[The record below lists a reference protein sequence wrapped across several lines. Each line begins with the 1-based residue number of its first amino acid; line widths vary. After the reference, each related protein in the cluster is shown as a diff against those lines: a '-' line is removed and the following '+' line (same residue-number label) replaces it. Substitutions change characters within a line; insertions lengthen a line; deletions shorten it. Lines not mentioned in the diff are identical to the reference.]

1 MVVLFSVVIPV
12 YNRKDLLKA
21 TLQSVFSQN
30 DRDFE
35 VLVVDDGSTDGSIDF
50 VASLPEPITL
60 LRQQNKGPG
69 AARNLGL
76 SVARGDYVAFLD
88 SDDIWFP
95 WTLATYRAVIQRTRE
110 PALIIAATKPFSFAS
125 DLEALRPSDVAVEKF
140 NDFFASSR
148 ASMWHG
154 ASAIVVNATHA
165 RAVGGFTA
173 EWVNAEDTDFLFRL
187 GDAPGFV
194 RVLAPCT
201 VGYRQHES
209 SAVSNFSRTFAGISR
224 LLSNE
229 KRGAYPG
236 GNARIMERRRMVSR
250 HIRPATIQCLREG
263 MFSEAWQLYAE
274 TFSWHVSL
282 MRTKYLLGFPLQA
295 VSMWSARRLT
305 GACLTHDEKS
315 H

>member
-1 MVVLFSVVIPV
+1 MLFSVVIPV
-12 YNRKDLLKA
+12 YNRKDLLKD
-21 TLQSVFSQN
+21 TLHSVFAQT

-35 VLVVDDGSTDGSIDF
+35 VLVIDDGSTDGSVDF
-50 VASLPEPITL
+50 IASFPEPITL

-76 SVARGDYVAFLD
+76 SVAQGEYIAFLD

-95 WTLATYRAVIQRTRE
+95 WTLATYRSVIQRTRE
-110 PALIIAATKPFSFAS
+110 PALIIAATQPFRSAS
-125 DLEALRPSDVAVEKF
+125 DLEPLKPLDVAVECF
-140 NDFFASSR
+140 DDFFASSR
-148 ASMWHG
+148 VAMWHG
-154 ASAIVVNATHA
+154 ASTIVVNATHA
-165 RAVGGFTA
+165 RTVGGFTA

-187 GDAPGFV
+187 GVAPGFA
-194 RVLAPCT
+194 RIIAPCT

-236 GNARIMERRRMVSR
+236 GAARIVDRRRMACR
-250 HIRPATIQCLREG
+250 HIRPASIQCLREG
-263 MFSEAWQLYAE
+263 MFSKAWQLYAE
-274 TFSWHVSL
+274 TFFWNVSL
-282 MRTKYLLGFPLQA
+282 LRMKYLLGFPLRA
-295 VSMWSARRLT
+295 ASAWSARRLS
-305 GACLTHDEKS
+305 GACPYQDEKS